1 VRDLELYTT
10 VLGIK
15 SPWRLV
21 DSQLDVAKQFVEI
34 FVIHDGPSSC
44 PVCGES
50 ASKYDTR
57 TRRWRHLDFCQY
69 RLFISAEVP
78 RVNCQAHGVKQIVVP
93 WAEERS
99 GFTALFEQCVIA
111 WLRELSFEAVVR
123 RMRISWD
130 EIDGIM
136 MRAVTRGLGRR
147 KKRVVRFIGIDEKSF
162 RKRHKYFTIVS
173 DLETQEVLWI
183 GRGRKRETIDAF
195 WRTLTPEQ
203 LAGIEGIAMDMWAPY
218 FDSVVAN
225 VPDGKNKVVF
235 DKYHIAK
242 YLSEALDQTRKRMSG
257 DPTID
262 RTALKGRRWL
272 LLRNP
277 RNMTHAQKLASHS
290 LRQEYAELGRCW
302 SLVQAFKD
310 LWEFSSETWAL
321 KHFKRWHFW
330 ATHSRLQPFIKLA
343 KMLKAHL
350 ANILTYLRIPITNAA
365 AEGLNSKIQLIKYRA
380 RGYRNAD
387 RFERAIFFHL
397 GGLDLSPTH
406 TKV

>member
-1 VRDLELYTT
+1 MRDLELYTT

-15 SPWRLV
+15 SPWQLV
-21 DSQLDVAKQFVEI
+21 DSQLDAAEQIVEVFV
-34 FVIHDGPSSC
+34 VHDGPSSC
-44 PVCGES
+44 PVCGEP

-136 MRAVTRGLGRR
+136 MRAVTRGLERR

-173 DLETQEVLWI
+173 DLESQEVLWI

-225 VPDGKNKVVF
+225 VPDGKSKIVF
-235 DKYHIAK
+235 DKYHIAT
-242 YLSEALDQTRKRMSG
+242 YLSEALDHTRKRMSP
-257 DPTID
+257 DPAID

-272 LLRNP
+272 LLRSP
-277 RNMTHAQKLASHS
+277 RKHEPLSEARVPQPARGIRRAGSRMVAGAGLQGALGVSLGDLGAQALQAVVLLGHAL
-290 LRQEYAELGRCW
+290 
-302 SLVQAFKD
+302 
-310 LWEFSSETWAL
+310 
-321 KHFKRWHFW
+321 
-330 ATHSRLQPFIKLA
+330 
-343 KMLKAHL
+343 
-350 ANILTYLRIPITNAA
+350 AA
-365 AEGLNSKIQLIKYRA
+365 AALYQACQDAQNSSGETRVLNGEWSGTL
-380 RGYRNAD
+380 
-387 RFERAIFFHL
+387 ERWNPGMEA
-397 GGLDLSPTH
+397 GGWRL
-406 TKV
+406 